1 MIRILT
7 ATACSAAALALIS
20 APTANGASDAEFL
33 QQLTDAGLTWAGG
46 NRPSDEELI
55 FEAHAVCSWKGSG
68 ITYASAAQVQLDLDL
83 NEAQANRFVAIVE
96 NAYCWG

>member
-1 MIRILT
+1 MTRFLG
-7 ATACSAAALALIS
+7 ATACAAVALALIA
-20 APTANGASDAEFL
+20 APTANGASDAVFL

-46 NRPSDEELI
+46 DRPSDVELI

-83 NEAQANRFVAIVE
+83 NETQADRFISIAE